1 MPLQSADWRFIL
13 WFGDGA
19 VVERGVCG
27 VEPHSCIA
35 IEYPMAPALG
45 ISKLRFE
52 SPPIAAP
59 VDQFRAAVLSRGR
72 NHLQTQSQQPLLLP
86 LRKLFRLHRRAA
98 HQVHGKAKVGI
109 QQARTVYRSGLLGD
123 VTLESSHPVGERGR
137 EVCRASKE
145 IQRVV
150 VAEDRYVVSTGGVG
164 HRYCSVEVQA
174 SFIESPGDRNCV
186 GMHCRY
192 YIGS

>member
-45 ISKLRFE
+45 IANFRFE
-52 SPPIAAP
+52 SPPISAP
-59 VDQFRAAVLSRGR
+59 VDELRAAVLASGR

-98 HQVHGKAKVGI
+98 HQVHGKAKAGI
-109 QQARTVYRSGLLGD
+109 QQTRTVDRSGLLGD
-123 VTLESSHPVGERGR
+123 VTLKSSHSVGKRGR
-137 EVCRASKE
+137 DVCRASKE
-145 IQRVV
+145 IQ
-150 VAEDRYVVSTGGVG
+150 
-164 HRYCSVEVQA
+164 
-174 SFIESPGDRNCV
+174 
-186 GMHCRY
+186 
-192 YIGS
+192 